1 MLGVNNYGNR
11 EIACTRDNKN
21 DLSRT
26 FWEIYITQAVL
37 TLVLSV
43 GYVIY
48 VVGFVAD
55 NKVIYLIQAL
65 YGGQDGSSDHV
76 GIVEN
81 GRVYTIE
88 GNSGDSCRQN
98 SYPIGY
104 YEIYGYGTPAY

>member
-1 MLGVNNYGNR
+1 MLGANSVGIYSYTQAFANYFVLFAMLGVNNYGNR

-65 YGGQDGSSDHV
+65 YAHK
-76 GIVEN
+76 
-81 GRVYTIE
+81 E
-88 GNSGDSCRQN
+88 GCAC
-98 SYPIGY
+98 P
-104 YEIYGYGTPAY
+104 